1 MSAAKG
7 NSWDA
12 GATQPAVFLPWSGS
26 EGPLDRRYLDS
37 AKLSTELLTL
47 KKVEVDQSR
56 RNTDAEPHFLTGIHQ
71 LLRGKVKIKISK
83 QEVFIVECC
92 WVQLMLVY
100 RGAVSFPPLPP

>member
-12 GATQPAVFLPWSGS
+12 GPTQPAVFLPSSGS
-26 EGPLDRRYLDS
+26 EGPLDRRHLDS

-56 RNTDAEPHFLTGIHQ
+56 RNTDVESHFLTEIHQ
-71 LLRGKVKIKISK
+71 LREKVKMKISK
-83 QEVFIVECC
+83 QEVFIVECF

>member
-7 NSWDA
+7 HSWDA
-12 GATQPAVFLPWSGS
+12 GPTLAAVFLQWSGS
-26 EGPLDRRYLDS
+26 EGPLDRRYLES

-47 KKVEVDQSR
+47 KKVGVDQSR
-56 RNTDAEPHFLTGIHQ
+56 RNTDVEPHFLTEIHQ
-71 LLRGKVKIKISK
+71 LLQEKVKIKISK

-100 RGAVSFPPLPP
+100 RGAVSVPPLPP